1 MPAHVLT
8 PFKSFYGNCYDRL
21 YYAFKD
27 KFDRIPAVELGLSS
41 DTNFAD
47 TIGELSGK
55 TFLSNSDAHS
65 IEKIAREYN
74 RISLKAPDFENLFDA
89 VNGSKDNFI
98 VANYGL
104 DPHLGKY
111 HRTRCLKCNYIAGE
125 QPPILECPRCHSKD
139 IVLGVLDRITIISD
153 YKQPMHPA
161 GRPPYIYQI
170 PLEFIP
176 GVGKKT
182 LKKLIDTFGSEMN
195 VLHHA
200 KKQELADVVG
210 EAIASNIILSRQ
222 GLLQLQAGGGG
233 HYGKIII

>member
-1 MPAHVLT
+1 MPVSQLDIISGLGGKLMPAHVLT

-89 VNGSKDNFI
+89 VNDS
-98 VANYGL
+98 
-104 DPHLGKY
+104 
-111 HRTRCLKCNYIAGE
+111 
-125 QPPILECPRCHSKD
+125 
-139 IVLGVLDRITIISD
+139 
-153 YKQPMHPA
+153 
-161 GRPPYIYQI
+161 
-170 PLEFIP
+170 
-176 GVGKKT
+176 
-182 LKKLIDTFGSEMN
+182 SEMN